1 MNRFR
6 RFLLVGAVATAVD
19 VGLFVYLRQRVGWP
33 VPAADAVAVTV
44 ATVVSWVL
52 HGTVTFPGDP
62 RVRWYRRPGRYVGAA
77 VVALAVDVA
86 VVTVLDLA
94 LDPRQSWALVVIKVP
109 ALLTALLVRTANYR
123 RFMYDAVRDD
133 QRSPAGRA
141 APPGRYRFSVVIPAY
156 RESDRIAGT
165 VERVRHALGSVG
177 GPADGLQIVVVDD
190 GSDDDTAER
199 AEAAGADV
207 VLRRASNRGKGAAVR
222 AGMLAAEGRTVAF
235 TDADL
240 AYPPEQLLG
249 FLDAIEAGWDVA
261 VGSRQ
266 HEGTLTVVRAGRLRE
281 VGGRVVNLFTGMVL
295 LGRYRDTQC
304 GLKAM
309 RSDVARLVFAHSR
322 IDGFAFDVELFH
334 LVERYRLTL
343 TEVPVRVV
351 NSSRSTV
358 HVARDALRLL
368 RDLFRV
374 RAFARLGDYEL
385 DGSDGLPPTRR
396 DGPGPD
402 SEVSRPGH

>member
-33 VPAADAVAVTV
+33 VPAADAVAVAV

-94 LDPRQSWALVVIKVP
+94 LDPRQAWALVAIKVP
-109 ALLTALLVRTANYR
+109 ALVTALLVRTANYR
-123 RFMYDAVRDD
+123 RFMYDTVRDD
-133 QRSPAGRA
+133 QRLPAGRA
-141 APPGRYRFSVVIPAY
+141 APPGRYRLSVVIPAY

-165 VERVRHALGSVG
+165 VERVRDALGSVG
-177 GPADGLQIVVVDD
+177 GPADGLQIIVVDD
-190 GSDDDTAER
+190 GSRDATAEL
-199 AEAAGADV
+199 AEAAGAI
-207 VLRRASNRGKGAAVR
+207 VLRHPRNRGKGAAVR

-322 IDGFAFDVELFH
+322 IDGFAFDVELFM
-334 LVERYRLTL
+334 LAERYGLSL
-343 TEVPVRVV
+343 IEVPVEVE
-351 NSSRSTV
+351 NSELSTV
-358 HVARDALRLL
+358 KVARDSLRLL
-368 RDLFRV
+368 VDLGRI
-374 RAFARLGDYEL
+374 RAAMASGTYEL
-385 DGSDGLPPTRR
+385 APGELDRLAPEAPRGSG
-396 DGPGPD
+396 
-402 SEVSRPGH
+402 

>member
-1 MNRFR
+1 
-6 RFLLVGAVATAVD
+6 G
-19 VGLFVYLRQRVGWP
+19 
-33 VPAADAVAVTV
+33 
-44 ATVVSWVL
+44 
-52 HGTVTFPGDP
+52 
-62 RVRWYRRPGRYVGAA
+62 
-77 VVALAVDVA
+77 
-86 VVTVLDLA
+86 
-94 LDPRQSWALVVIKVP
+94 
-109 ALLTALLVRTANYR
+109 
-123 RFMYDAVRDD
+123 
-133 QRSPAGRA
+133 
-141 APPGRYRFSVVIPAY
+141 
-156 RESDRIAGT
+156 E
-165 VERVRHALGSVG
+165 
-177 GPADGLQIVVVDD
+177 
-190 GSDDDTAER
+190 
-199 AEAAGADV
+199 
-207 VLRRASNRGKGAAVR
+207 R